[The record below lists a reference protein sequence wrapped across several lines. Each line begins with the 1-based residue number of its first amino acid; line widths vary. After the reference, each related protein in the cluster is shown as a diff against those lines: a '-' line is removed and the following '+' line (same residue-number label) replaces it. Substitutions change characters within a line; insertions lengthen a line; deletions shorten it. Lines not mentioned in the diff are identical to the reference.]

1 MKILQ
6 IMAPGQA
13 EVREMPTPE
22 PGPGEVLLKILAVTT
37 CPHWDLHIYGGQP
50 MFPGQDLTY
59 PYSAGQ
65 PGHEAAGEIAAVG
78 EGVTSVQVGD
88 RVSAWRDAGHHRP
101 GCYAQYV
108 VHDAA
113 NVIRVP
119 AGLEPAAVAPV
130 ELAMC
135 VSASFLMLKEMNVV
149 QGRRFGVNGLGPA
162 GLVALQLARAEGAA
176 EVIGFD
182 PLPARRELAR
192 QLGADRVVDPLG
204 EEGQQFPRRHQPGC
218 LDCGI
223 DCVGLKASVENL
235 MDLTRDVVALFGVQR
250 EDYTYA
256 PRHYSGLRLC
266 GYPGHFRAAA
276 EYAVQQIAAGA
287 LDLAPLVTHR
297 LRLEDYA
304 EAVDLLQRQEAIKVC
319 FQPWA

>member
-13 EVREMPTPE
+13 EVREMPTPA

-78 EGVTSVQVGD
+78 DGVTSVQVGD

-108 VHDAA
+108 VHEEA

-119 AGLEPAAVAPV
+119 ADQDPAELAPV

-135 VSASFLMLKEMNVV
+135 ISASFLMLKEMNVI

-182 PLPARRELAR
+182 PLPARRELALR
-192 QLGADRVVDPLG
+192 LGADRVVDPLG
-204 EEGQQFPRRHQPGC
+204 EEGQPFPRRHQPGC

-223 DCVGLKASVENL
+223 DCVGLKATVENL

-256 PRHYSGLRLC
+256 PRHYGGLRLC

-276 EYAVQQIAAGA
+276 EYAVQQIEAGA

-304 EAVDLLQRQEAIKVC
+304 EAVGLLQRQEAIKVC
-319 FQPWA
+319 FLPWA